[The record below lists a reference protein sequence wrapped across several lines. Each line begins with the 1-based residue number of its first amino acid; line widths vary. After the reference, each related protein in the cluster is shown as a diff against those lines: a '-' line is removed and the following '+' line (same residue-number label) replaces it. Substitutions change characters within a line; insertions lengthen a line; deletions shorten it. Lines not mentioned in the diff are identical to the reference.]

1 MGSGKENEMQ
11 FKQNK
16 VYGSK
21 DRQRKRRRS
30 SESQEHSKNQKT
42 KILRITINEKG
53 DLKVHIVESKQKCEI
68 IIRKIEIIGSRNQ
81 FGKEKLRV
89 QLKLFESCFVPAL
102 VHGIEAWGYLKKGKI
117 KEIERIQGKTLKRLF
132 KLPVSTTY
140 RKILMGRGIWPAEQ
154 IIQNATLI
162 LYHNIK
168 NSNEEKK
175 VKMIDE

>member
-21 DRQRKRRRS
+21 DRQRKRRRYFRT

-81 FGKEKLRV
+81 FENEKLRV
-89 QLKLFESCFVPAL
+89 QLKLFESCFMAAL
-102 VHGIEAWGYLKKGKI
+102 VHGIEAWRYLKKGRNKGNRENTRKGFKKI
-117 KEIERIQGKTLKRLF
+117 I
-132 KLPVSTTY
+132 
-140 RKILMGRGIWPAEQ
+140 
-154 IIQNATLI
+154 
-162 LYHNIK
+162 
-168 NSNEEKK
+168 
-175 VKMIDE
+175 

>member
-11 FKQNK
+11 LKQNK

-21 DRQRKRRRS
+21 DRQRKRRRCFRT

-89 QLKLFESCFVPAL
+89 QLKLFESCFMPAL
-102 VHGIEAWGYLKKGKI
+102 VHGIEASGYLKKGRNKGNRENTRKDFKKI
-117 KEIERIQGKTLKRLF
+117 I
-132 KLPVSTTY
+132 
-140 RKILMGRGIWPAEQ
+140 
-154 IIQNATLI
+154 
-162 LYHNIK
+162 
-168 NSNEEKK
+168 
-175 VKMIDE
+175 